1 MSVKIITL
9 LNVLRTNFAL
19 QNLFNR
25 VGKII
30 FTPFI
35 DFHLDYHDFI
45 EKANPSSRAKLTTGL
60 IGLCPPAS

>member
-1 MSVKIITL
+1 MFIL
-9 LNVLRTNFAL
+9 HFFPFMANFAQ

-35 DFHLDYHDFI
+35 NFLLKRNVFRINVFFRIFYGIDFL
-45 EKANPSSRAKLTTGL
+45 ALGRRSL
-60 IGLCPPAS
+60 